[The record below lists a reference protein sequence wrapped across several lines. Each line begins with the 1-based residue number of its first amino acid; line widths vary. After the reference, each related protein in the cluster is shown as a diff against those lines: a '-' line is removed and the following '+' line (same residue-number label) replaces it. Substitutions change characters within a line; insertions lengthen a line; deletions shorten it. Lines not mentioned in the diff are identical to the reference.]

1 MEPAIAFNPAP
12 RVERVALTQD
22 QACYVIDDALRD
34 PQRLV
39 EFAVAGRAAFRRADD
54 NAYPGLL
61 LAAHDAIVTALGEFF
76 NTHVR
81 RLFDARRLLDMHARL
96 ALVTLQPAELGARQ
110 QLCHSDSV
118 GIEPDHSIQA
128 SVLYL
133 FRDASLGGTSFFVPN
148 QSQAQTA
155 RLFHDASHLPREE
168 FARRYGMPP
177 GYMRDSN
184 HWFRRV
190 ASVPAKWNRLIF
202 YDGAMLHSGDI
213 DAPEK
218 LDADP
223 ARGRLTL
230 NGFFSCR
237 RNTAM

>member
-1 MEPAIAFNPAP
+1 MELALAFNPAP
-12 RVERVALTQD
+12 RIERVALTQE
-22 QACYVIDDALRD
+22 QSCFVIDDALRE
-34 PQRLV
+34 PERLV
-39 EFAVAGRAAFRRADD
+39 EFAIGQRAAFRRAGD

-61 LAAHDAIVTALGEFF
+61 LPAIEAISAALGEFF
-76 NTHVR
+76 NTHLR
-81 RLFDARRLLDMHARL
+81 RRFDARRLVSMHARL
-96 ALVTLQPAELGARQ
+96 ALVTLRPDELGPRQ

-118 GIEPDHSIQA
+118 GIEPGHSIQA

-133 FRDASLGGTSFFVPN
+133 FRDSSFGGTSFYVPN
-148 QSQAQTA
+148 QSQVQTA

-168 FARRYGMPP
+168 FARRYDMTS
-177 GYMRDSN
+177 GYMRESN

-190 ASVPAKWNRLIF
+190 AGVPARWNRLIF

-213 DAPEK
+213 AAPEK

-230 NGFFSCR
+230 NGFFNCR
-237 RNTAM
+237 RNTI

>member
-1 MEPAIAFNPAP
+1 MDLALAFNPAP
-12 RVERVALTQD
+12 QVERIALTQD
-22 QACYVIDDALRD
+22 QSCYVIDDALRE
-34 PQRLV
+34 PERLL
-39 EFAVAGRAAFRRADD
+39 EFAIARRAAFQRADD

-61 LAAHDAIVTALGEFF
+61 LPMERTIAAALGDFF

-81 RLFDARRLLDMHARL
+81 RLFDARRLISLHARL
-96 ALVTLQPAELGARQ
+96 ALVTLPPAELGPRQ
-110 QLCHSDSV
+110 QLCHSDNV
-118 GIEPDHSIQA
+118 GVEPGHSIQA

-133 FRDASLGGTSFFVPN
+133 FRNPAFGGTSFYVPN

-155 RLFHDASHLPREE
+155 RLFHDASKLPREE
-168 FARRYGMPP
+168 FARRYDIAP
-177 GYMRDSN
+177 GYMCASN

-190 ASVPAKWNRLIF
+190 AGVPAKWNRVIF
-202 YDGAMLHSGDI
+202 YDGAMLHSGDVG
-213 DAPEK
+213 APEK

-237 RNTAM
+237 RNTV